1 VSSAGLVLAAFI
13 GAIIARRRTRRALRT
28 IRSLQS
34 FAVLP
39 TKPITV
45 LGTLLG
51 AATANMF
58 GFTLQLFAFGL
69 MIAMALEQT
78 LVDFCTHRLAR
89 GVTMRAA
96 LAGGPLL
103 TLAAINIDET
113 ARIATM
119 FGAFV
124 STLVFFLALSFM
136 SKGGIGSGDVRLA
149 PVLAMFLGWMGWS
162 YVYIGLASGFILGG
176 IWALALMFMGKANR
190 SSHIP
195 FGPFL
200 CVGAVATLFAL

>member
-13 GAIIARRRTRRALRT
+13 GAIIARRRTRRAQRT

-45 LGTLLG
+45 LGALLG
-51 AATANMF
+51 AATANTF

-113 ARIATM
+113 VRIATM

-124 STLVFFLALSFM
+124 STLVLFLALSFM

-162 YVYIGLASGFILGG
+162 YVYMGLASGFILGG
-176 IWALALMFMGKANR
+176 IWALALMFMGRANR
-190 SSHIP
+190 SSHIS

>member
-1 VSSAGLVLAAFI
+1 VSAAGLVLAAFI
-13 GAIIARRRTRRALRT
+13 GSIIARRRARRAQRT
-28 IRSLQS
+28 IQSLQS
-34 FAVLP
+34 FSVIK
-39 TKPITV
+39 TIPIMFV
-45 LGTLLG
+45 GALLG
-51 AATANMF
+51 VATANTF
-58 GFTLQLFAFGL
+58 GFTLQLFAYGL

-103 TLAAINIDET
+103 SLAAINIDET

-119 FGAFV
+119 FAAFA
-124 STLVFFLALSFM
+124 STLVFFLVLSFI

-162 YVYIGLASGFILGG
+162 YVYIGLSSGFILGG
-176 IWALALMFMGKANR
+176 IWALALIVTGKANR
-190 SSHIP
+190 SSRIA

-200 CVGAVATLFAL
+200 CVGAVVTLFAL

>member
-1 VSSAGLVLAAFI
+1 VSSAGLVLAAII
-13 GAIIARRRTRRALRT
+13 GAIVARRRARRAQRT
-28 IRSLQS
+28 INSLQS
-34 FAVLP
+34 LVVLP
-39 TKPITV
+39 TKPIML
-45 LGTLLG
+45 LGALLG

-78 LVDFCTHRLAR
+78 LVDFHTHRLAR

-96 LAGGPLL
+96 LVGGPLL

-119 FGAFV
+119 FGAIIA
-124 STLVFFLALSFM
+124 TLVFFIVLSFM
-136 SKGGIGSGDVRLA
+136 SKGGIGSGDVQLA

-162 YVYIGLASGFILGG
+162 YVCIGLASGFILGG
-176 IWALALMFMGKANR
+176 IWALTLIATGKAKL
-190 SSHIP
+190 SHRIA

>member
-1 VSSAGLVLAAFI
+1 MSSAGLVLAALI
-13 GAIIARRRTRRALRT
+13 GAIIARRRTRRAQRT

-34 FAVLP
+34 LSVIK
-39 TKPITV
+39 TTPIMFV
-45 LGTLLG
+45 GALLG
-51 AATANMF
+51 VATANTF
-58 GFTLQLFAFGL
+58 GFTLQLFAYGL

-103 TLAAINIDET
+103 SLAAINIDET

-119 FGAFV
+119 FAAFA
-124 STLVFFLALSFM
+124 STLVFFLVLSFI

-149 PVLAMFLGWMGWS
+149 PVLAMFLGWMDWS

-176 IWALALMFMGKANR
+176 IWALALIVTGKANR
-190 SSHIP
+190 SSRIA
-195 FGPFL
+195 FGPLL
-200 CVGAVATLFAL
+200 CVGAVVTLFAL

>member
-13 GAIIARRRTRRALRT
+13 GAIIARRRVRRAQRT
-28 IRSLQS
+28 IHSLQS
-34 FAVLP
+34 LSVIK
-39 TKPITV
+39 TTPIMFV
-45 LGTLLG
+45 GALLG
-51 AATANMF
+51 VATANTF
-58 GFTLQLFAFGL
+58 GFTLQLFAYGL

-89 GVTMRAA
+89 GVTMKAA

-113 ARIATM
+113 TRIATM
-119 FGAFV
+119 MAAFV
-124 STLVFFLALSFM
+124 ATLVFFLVLSFI

-149 PVLAMFLGWMGWS
+149 PVLAMFLGWLSWQH
-162 YVYIGLASGFILGG
+162 VYIGLASGFILGG
-176 IWALALMFMGKANR
+176 IWALALIVAGKASR
-190 SSHIP
+190 SSRIA

>member
-1 VSSAGLVLAAFI
+1 VSSAGLVLAALI
-13 GAIIARRRTRRALRT
+13 GALVAGRRTRRAQRT

-34 FAVLP
+34 LSVIKTP
-39 TKPITV
+39 PIMIV
-45 LGTLLG
+45 GALLG
-51 AATANMF
+51 AAIANTF
-58 GFTLQLFAFGL
+58 GFTLQLFAYGL

-103 TLAAINIDET
+103 TLAAI
-113 ARIATM
+113 
-119 FGAFV
+119 
-124 STLVFFLALSFM
+124 
-136 SKGGIGSGDVRLA
+136 
-149 PVLAMFLGWMGWS
+149 LGWMGWS

-176 IWALALMFMGKANR
+176 IWALALMIMGKANR

>member
-13 GAIIARRRTRRALRT
+13 GAIIARRRTRRAQRT

-45 LGTLLG
+45 LGALLG
-51 AATANMF
+51 AATANTF

-113 ARIATM
+113 VRIATM

-162 YVYIGLASGFILGG
+162 YVYMGLASGFILGG
-176 IWALALMFMGKANR
+176 IWALALMFMGRANR
-190 SSHIP
+190 SGHIS

>member
-1 VSSAGLVLAAFI
+1 MFV
-13 GAIIARRRTRRALRT
+13 GA
-28 IRSLQS
+28 
-34 FAVLP
+34 
-39 TKPITV
+39 
-45 LGTLLG
+45 LLG
-51 AATANMF
+51 VATANTF
-58 GFTLQLFAFGL
+58 GFTLQLFAYGL

-103 TLAAINIDET
+103 MLAAINIDET

-119 FGAFV
+119 FGAFIA
-124 STLVFFLALSFM
+124 TLVFFLVLSFM

-149 PVLAMFLGWMGWS
+149 PVLALFLGWMGWS

-176 IWALALMFMGKANR
+176 IWALALVFTGKANR
-190 SSHIP
+190 SSRIA

>member
-1 VSSAGLVLAAFI
+1 MSSAGLVLAAFI
-13 GAIIARRRTRRALRT
+13 GAIIARRRTRRAQRT

-34 FAVLP
+34 LSVIK
-39 TKPITV
+39 TTPIMFV
-45 LGTLLG
+45 GALLG
-51 AATANMF
+51 AATANTF
-58 GFTLQLFAFGL
+58 GFTLQLFAYGL

-89 GVTMRAA
+89 GATMRAA

-119 FGAFV
+119 FGAFIA
-124 STLVFFLALSFM
+124 TLVFFLVLSFI

-162 YVYIGLASGFILGG
+162 HVYMGLASGFVLGG
-176 IWALALMFMGKANR
+176 IWALALLITGKANR

-195 FGPFL
+195 FDPFL

>member
-1 VSSAGLVLAAFI
+1 MSAAGLVLAAFI
-13 GAIIARRRTRRALRT
+13 GSIIARRRARRAQRT
-28 IRSLQS
+28 IQSLQS
-34 FAVLP
+34 LSVIK
-39 TKPITV
+39 TTPIMFV
-45 LGTLLG
+45 GALLG
-51 AATANMF
+51 VATANTF
-58 GFTLQLFAFGL
+58 GFTLQLFAYGL

-113 ARIATM
+113 TRIATM
-119 FGAFV
+119 MAAFIA
-124 STLVFFLALSFM
+124 TLVFFLVLSFM

-176 IWALALMFMGKANR
+176 IWALALIVTGKANR
-190 SSHIP
+190 SSRIA

-200 CVGAVATLFAL
+200 CVGAVVTLFAL

>member
-1 VSSAGLVLAAFI
+1 MSSAGLVLAALI
-13 GAIIARRRTRRALRT
+13 GAIIARRRTRRAQRT
-28 IRSLQS
+28 INSLQS
-34 FAVLP
+34 LAVLP

-45 LGTLLG
+45 LGALLG
-51 AATANMF
+51 AATANTF

-78 LVDFCTHRLAR
+78 LVDFHTHRLAR
-89 GVTMRAA
+89 GATMRAA

-124 STLVFFLALSFM
+124 STLVFFLVLSFM

-162 YVYIGLASGFILGG
+162 YVYIGLASGFVLGG
-176 IWALALMFMGKANR
+176 IWALALMIMGKANR

>member
-1 VSSAGLVLAAFI
+1 VSSAGLVLAAII
-13 GAIIARRRTRRALRT
+13 GAIVARRRARRAQRT
-28 IRSLQS
+28 INSLQS
-34 FAVLP
+34 LVVLP
-39 TKPITV
+39 TKPIML
-45 LGTLLG
+45 LGALLG
-51 AATANMF
+51 AATANTF

-78 LVDFCTHRLAR
+78 LVDFHTHRLAR
-89 GVTMRAA
+89 GATMRAA

-124 STLVFFLALSFM
+124 STLVFFLVLSFM

-176 IWALALMFMGKANR
+176 IWALALVITGKANR
-190 SSHIP
+190 SSRIP

-200 CVGAVATLFAL
+200 CIGAVATLFAL

>member
-13 GAIIARRRTRRALRT
+13 GALVARRRAHRAQRT
-28 IRSLQS
+28 IHSLQS
-34 FAVLP
+34 LSVIK
-39 TKPITV
+39 TTPIMFV
-45 LGTLLG
+45 GALLG
-51 AATANMF
+51 AATANTF
-58 GFTLQLFAFGL
+58 GFTLQLFAYGL

-103 TLAAINIDET
+103 SLAAINIDET

-119 FGAFV
+119 FAAFA
-124 STLVFFLALSFM
+124 STLVFFLVLSFI

-176 IWALALMFMGKANR
+176 IWALALIVTGKANR
-190 SSHIP
+190 SSRIA

-200 CVGAVATLFAL
+200 CVGAVVTLFAL

>member
-13 GAIIARRRTRRALRT
+13 GALVARRRTRRAQRT
-28 IRSLQS
+28 IHSLQS
-34 FAVLP
+34 LAVFP
-39 TKPITV
+39 TTPIML
-45 LGTLLG
+45 LGALLG

-58 GFTLQLFAFGL
+58 GFTLQLFAYGL

-78 LVDFCTHRLAR
+78 LVDFYTHRLAR

-113 ARIATM
+113 VRIATM
-119 FGAFV
+119 FGAFIA
-124 STLVFFLALSFM
+124 TLVFFLVLSFM

-162 YVYIGLASGFILGG
+162 YVYIGLAGGFILGG
-176 IWALALMFMGKANR
+176 IWALALLVTGKAKL
-190 SSHIP
+190 SHRIA

>member
-1 VSSAGLVLAAFI
+1 MSSAGLVLAALI
-13 GAIIARRRTRRALRT
+13 GALVARRRTRRAQRT
-28 IRSLQS
+28 IQSLQS
-34 FAVLP
+34 LSVIK
-39 TKPITV
+39 TSPIMIV
-45 LGTLLG
+45 GALLG
-51 AATANMF
+51 ALTANTF
-58 GFTLQLFAFGL
+58 DFTLQLFAYGL

-78 LVDFCTHRLAR
+78 LVDFHTHRLAR

-96 LAGGPLL
+96 LAGGLLL
-103 TLAAINIDET
+103 TLAAINIGET

-119 FGAFV
+119 FGAFIA
-124 STLVFFLALSFM
+124 TLVFFLVLSFM

-162 YVYIGLASGFILGG
+162 HVYIGLASGFVLGG
-176 IWALALMFMGKANR
+176 IWALALLITGKANR

>member
-1 VSSAGLVLAAFI
+1 VSSAGLVLAALI
-13 GAIIARRRTRRALRT
+13 GAIIARRRTRRAQRT
-28 IRSLQS
+28 IHSLQS
-34 FAVLP
+34 LSVIK
-39 TKPITV
+39 TTPIMFV
-45 LGTLLG
+45 GALLG
-51 AATANMF
+51 VATANTF
-58 GFTLQLFAFGL
+58 GFTLQLFAYGL

-78 LVDFCTHRLAR
+78 LVDFHAHRLAR

-119 FGAFV
+119 FGAFIA
-124 STLVFFLALSFM
+124 TLVFFLVLSFM

-162 YVYIGLASGFILGG
+162 HVYMGLASGFILGG
-176 IWALALMFMGKANR
+176 IWALALVFTGKANR
-190 SSHIP
+190 SSRIP

>member
-1 VSSAGLVLAAFI
+1 MLL
-13 GAIIARRRTRRALRT
+13 GA
-28 IRSLQS
+28 
-34 FAVLP
+34 
-39 TKPITV
+39 
-45 LGTLLG
+45 LLG
-51 AATANMF
+51 AAPANMF

-113 ARIATM
+113 TRIATM
-119 FGAFV
+119 MAAFV
-124 STLVFFLALSFM
+124 ATLVFFLVLSFI

-149 PVLAMFLGWMGWS
+149 PMLAMFLGWLSWQH
-162 YVYIGLASGFILGG
+162 VYIGLASGFILGG
-176 IWALALMFMGKANR
+176 IWALALIVTGKASR
-190 SSHIP
+190 SSRIA

-200 CVGAVATLFAL
+200 CIGAVATLFAL

>member
-1 VSSAGLVLAAFI
+1 VSSAGLVLAALI
-13 GAIIARRRTRRALRT
+13 GAIIARRRTRRAQRT
-28 IRSLQS
+28 IHSLQS
-34 FAVLP
+34 LSVVK
-39 TKPITV
+39 TSPIMIV
-45 LGTLLG
+45 GALLG
-51 AATANMF
+51 ALTANNF
-58 GFTLQLFAFGL
+58 GFTLQLFAYGL

-78 LVDFCTHRLAR
+78 LVDFHTHRLAR

-96 LAGGPLL
+96 LAGGLLL

-136 SKGGIGSGDVRLA
+136 SKGSIGSGDVRLA
-149 PVLAMFLGWMGWS
+149 PVLAMFLGWMGWP

-176 IWALALMFMGKANR
+176 IWALALMIMGKANR

-200 CVGAVATLFAL
+200 CVGAVAILFAL

>member
-1 VSSAGLVLAAFI
+1 MSSAGLVLAAII
-13 GAIIARRRTRRALRT
+13 GAIVARRRTLRAQRT
-28 IRSLQS
+28 IQSLQS
-34 FAVLP
+34 LSVIK
-39 TKPITV
+39 TTPIMFV
-45 LGTLLG
+45 GALLG
-51 AATANMF
+51 AATANTF
-58 GFTLQLFAFGL
+58 GFTLQLFAYGL

-78 LVDFCTHRLAR
+78 LTDFCTHRLAR

-119 FGAFV
+119 FGAFIA
-124 STLVFFLALSFM
+124 TLVFFLVLSFI

-162 YVYIGLASGFILGG
+162 HVYMGLASGFILGG
-176 IWALALMFMGKANR
+176 IWALALVFTGKANR
-190 SSHIP
+190 SSRIA

-200 CVGAVATLFAL
+200 CAGAVATLFAL

>member
-1 VSSAGLVLAAFI
+1 VSSAGLVLAALI
-13 GAIIARRRTRRALRT
+13 GAIIARRRTRRAQRT

-45 LGTLLG
+45 LGALLG
-51 AATANMF
+51 AATANTF

-113 ARIATM
+113 VRIATM

-162 YVYIGLASGFILGG
+162 YVYMGLASGFILGG
-176 IWALALMFMGKANR
+176 IWALALMFMGRANR
-190 SSHIP
+190 SSHIS

>member
-1 VSSAGLVLAAFI
+1 MFV
-13 GAIIARRRTRRALRT
+13 GA
-28 IRSLQS
+28 
-34 FAVLP
+34 
-39 TKPITV
+39 
-45 LGTLLG
+45 LLG
-51 AATANMF
+51 VATANTF
-58 GFTLQLFAFGL
+58 GFTLQLFAYGL

-89 GVTMRAA
+89 GITMKAA
-96 LAGGPLL
+96 LVGGPLL
-103 TLAAINIDET
+103 VLAAINVDET

-119 FGAFV
+119 FGAFA
-124 STLVFFLALSFM
+124 STLVFFLVLSFI

-176 IWALALMFMGKANR
+176 IWALALIVTGKANR
-190 SSHIP
+190 SSRIA

-200 CVGAVATLFAL
+200 CVGALVTLFAL

>member
-1 VSSAGLVLAAFI
+1 MSSAGLILAAFI
-13 GAIIARRRTRRALRT
+13 GAIIARRRTRRAQRT

-45 LGTLLG
+45 LGALLG
-51 AATANMF
+51 AATANTF
-58 GFTLQLFAFGL
+58 GFALQLFAFGL

-113 ARIATM
+113 MRIATM

-162 YVYIGLASGFILGG
+162 YVYMGLASGFILGG
-176 IWALALMFMGKANR
+176 IWALALMLMGRANR
-190 SSHIP
+190 SSHIS

>member
-1 VSSAGLVLAAFI
+1 VSSAGLVLAAII
-13 GAIIARRRTRRALRT
+13 GVLVARRRTRRAQRT
-28 IRSLQS
+28 IHSLQS
-34 FAVLP
+34 LSVIK
-39 TKPITV
+39 TTPIMFV
-45 LGTLLG
+45 GALLG
-51 AATANMF
+51 VATANTF
-58 GFTLQLFAFGL
+58 GFTLQLFAYGL

-103 TLAAINIDET
+103 SLAAINIDET

-119 FGAFV
+119 FAAFA
-124 STLVFFLALSFM
+124 STLVFFLVLSFI

-149 PVLAMFLGWMGWS
+149 PVLAMFLGWMDWS

-176 IWALALMFMGKANR
+176 IWALALIVTGKANR
-190 SSHIP
+190 SSRIA

-200 CVGAVATLFAL
+200 CVGAVVTLFAL

>member
-1 VSSAGLVLAAFI
+1 MFV
-13 GAIIARRRTRRALRT
+13 GA
-28 IRSLQS
+28 
-34 FAVLP
+34 
-39 TKPITV
+39 
-45 LGTLLG
+45 LLG
-51 AATANMF
+51 VATANTF
-58 GFTLQLFAFGL
+58 GFTLQLFAYGL

-119 FGAFV
+119 FGAFIA
-124 STLVFFLALSFM
+124 TLVFFLVLSFI

-176 IWALALMFMGKANR
+176 IWALALIVTGKANR
-190 SSHIP
+190 SSRIA

-200 CVGAVATLFAL
+200 CVGAVVTLFAL

>member
-1 VSSAGLVLAAFI
+1 MSSAGLVLAAFI
-13 GAIIARRRTRRALRT
+13 GAIIARRRTRRAQRT

-34 FAVLP
+34 LSVIK
-39 TKPITV
+39 TTPIMFV
-45 LGTLLG
+45 GALLG
-51 AATANMF
+51 AATANTF
-58 GFTLQLFAFGL
+58 GFTLQLFAYGL

-78 LVDFCTHRLAR
+78 LVDFHTHRLAR

-119 FGAFV
+119 FAAFIA
-124 STLVFFLALSFM
+124 TLMFFLVLSFI

-162 YVYIGLASGFILGG
+162 YVYIGLASGFTLGG
-176 IWALALMFMGKANR
+176 IWALALVITGKANR

>member
-1 VSSAGLVLAAFI
+1 VSSAGLVLAALI
-13 GAIIARRRTRRALRT
+13 GAIIARRRTRRAQRT
-28 IRSLQS
+28 IQSLQS
-34 FAVLP
+34 LSVIK
-39 TKPITV
+39 TTPIMFV
-45 LGTLLG
+45 GALLG
-51 AATANMF
+51 AATANTF
-58 GFTLQLFAFGL
+58 GFTLQLFAYGL

-78 LVDFCTHRLAR
+78 LTDFCTHRLAR

-119 FGAFV
+119 FGAFIA
-124 STLVFFLALSFM
+124 TLVFFLVLSFM

-149 PVLAMFLGWMGWS
+149 PVLAMFLGWLSWQH
-162 YVYIGLASGFILGG
+162 VYIGLASGFILGG
-176 IWALALMFMGKANR
+176 IWAFALIVTGKASR
-190 SSHIP
+190 YSRIA

>member
-1 VSSAGLVLAAFI
+1 MSPAGLVLAALI
-13 GAIIARRRTRRALRT
+13 GVVIARRRTRRAQRT
-28 IRSLQS
+28 IHSLQS
-34 FAVLP
+34 LVVLP
-39 TKPITV
+39 TTPIMF
-45 LGTLLG
+45 LGALLG

-69 MIAMALEQT
+69 MVAMALEQS
-78 LVDFCTHRLAR
+78 LIDVCTHRLTR

-103 TLAAINIDET
+103 VLAALNINELERVT
-113 ARIATM
+113 TM
-119 FGAFV
+119 LAALFA
-124 STLVFFLALSFM
+124 TLVFFLALSFI

-149 PVLAMFLGWMGWS
+149 PVLAMFLGWLSWQ
-162 YVYIGLASGFILGG
+162 YVYIGLASGFILCG
-176 IWALALMFMGKANR
+176 IWALALIVTGKAKR
-190 SSHIP
+190 SSRIA